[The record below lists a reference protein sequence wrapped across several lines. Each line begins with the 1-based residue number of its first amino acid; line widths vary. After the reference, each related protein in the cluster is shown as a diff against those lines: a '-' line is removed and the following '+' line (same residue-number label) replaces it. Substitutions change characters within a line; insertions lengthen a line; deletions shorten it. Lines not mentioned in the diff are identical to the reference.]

1 MHPLQAAQLDPIFA
15 DLGEDAMYIPPH
27 GTAQPVRLIFVSS
40 SEVMGASGY
49 PELRPVIHVLQAA
62 LSRPV
67 LGGVFR
73 IGTAEDWSV
82 DKPPELRD
90 GVWAVIVRRM
100 V

>member
-15 DLGEDAMYIPPH
+15 DLGEDAIYIPPH
-27 GTAQPVRLIFVSS
+27 GTAQPVRLIFVSN

-73 IGTAEDWSV
+73 TESEDWSV
-82 DKPPELRD
+82 DRPPELRD
-90 GVWAVIVRRM
+90 GVWAVVVRR
-100 V
+100 VS